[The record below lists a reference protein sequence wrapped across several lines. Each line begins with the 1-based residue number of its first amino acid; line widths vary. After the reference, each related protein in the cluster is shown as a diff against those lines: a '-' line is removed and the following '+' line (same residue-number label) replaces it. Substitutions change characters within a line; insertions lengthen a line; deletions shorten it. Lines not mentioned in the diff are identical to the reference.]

1 MQTIEKRIVL
11 PVYWAPVVC
20 SDSKPLSKKTGL
32 EDDGKDGA
40 GDAREISQIQVEE
53 MSEHLGGDEAAEN
66 PCVTRDNDAADEDLS
81 SYVVI

>member
-1 MQTIEKRIVL
+1 
-11 PVYWAPVVC
+11 
-20 SDSKPLSKKTGL
+20 L